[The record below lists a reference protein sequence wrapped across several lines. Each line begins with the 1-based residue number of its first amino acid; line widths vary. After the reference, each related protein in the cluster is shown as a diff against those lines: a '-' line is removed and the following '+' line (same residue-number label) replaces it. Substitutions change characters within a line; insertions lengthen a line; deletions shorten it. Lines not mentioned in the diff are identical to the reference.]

1 MAFNEDASCQKRW
14 IKGMPSFFRSA
25 FGVFPKRLPCPA
37 ARRSIASFVCF
48 AFMIAEF
55 GMTISN
61 DSTIALSNSTEL
73 ISMNSTDYIVLKTA
87 LAWLHEGKR
96 MAIATVVQTWG
107 SSPRPV
113 GSWLAIREDGQVV
126 GSVSGGCVE
135 DDLIRRVQTE
145 ILTRNTPELVVYG
158 VSKEEAARFG
168 LPCGGTLRLLVEPRP
183 EQDILDSILEKIES
197 HQIILRRV
205 NLGSGKSTLHLGT
218 REDGFSLSESEMQ
231 TSYGPRWRMFVIG
244 AGQLSLYVANF
255 ALAADFDVVVIDPRE
270 EYTEGLSQE
279 GIQFIKGMPDDVMQE
294 LGIDSHTAIV
304 ALTHDPK
311 IDDLALIDALQSK
324 AFYIGTLGSYTNTI
338 KRKERLREIN
348 LSTEQLDRLHG
359 PVGLSIGALTPPEI
373 AVSVMAEVIAVKY
386 GKQT

>member
-1 MAFNEDASCQKRW
+1 
-14 IKGMPSFFRSA
+14 
-25 FGVFPKRLPCPA
+25 
-37 ARRSIASFVCF
+37 
-48 AFMIAEF
+48 
-55 GMTISN
+55 
-61 DSTIALSNSTEL
+61 
-73 ISMNSTDYIVLKTA
+73 MNSTDYIVLKTA
-87 LAWLHEGKR
+87 LSWLREGKR
-96 MAIATVVQTWG
+96 IAIATVVQTWG

-145 ILTRNTPELVVYG
+145 ILTRNTPELVIYG

-168 LPCGGTLRLLVEPRP
+168 LPCGGTLRLLVEPSP
-183 EQDILDSILEKIES
+183 EQAVLEEILKGIES

-205 NLGSGKSTLHLGT
+205 DLGSGKSTLYPGS
-218 REDGFSLSESEMQ
+218 REDGFSFGDAEMQ

-255 ALAADFDVVVIDPRE
+255 ALASDFDVIVIDPRE
-270 EYTEGLSQE
+270 EYTEGLHQD

-311 IDDLALIDALQSK
+311 IDDLALIDALQSN
-324 AFYIGTLGSYTNTI
+324 AFYVGALGSYTNTL
-338 KRKERLREIN
+338 KRKERLREFN
-348 LSTEQLDRLHG
+348 VSTEQLERLHG
-359 PVGLSIGALTPPEI
+359 PVGLEIGALTPPEI
-373 AVSVMAEVIAVKY
+373 AVSVMAEVIAVKH
-386 GKQT
+386 GKQV